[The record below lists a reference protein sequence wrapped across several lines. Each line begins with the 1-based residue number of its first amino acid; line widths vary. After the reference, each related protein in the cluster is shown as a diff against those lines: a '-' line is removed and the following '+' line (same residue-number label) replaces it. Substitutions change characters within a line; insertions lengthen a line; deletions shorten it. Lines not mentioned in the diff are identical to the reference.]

1 MKLSRAAAVVGVGA
15 SSFERRPETSV
26 LEMVGDAFAA
36 ALDDAGLEKQA
47 IDGLVVHIGSPRGA
61 DHDVVAQTFGPR
73 SQVLFADVAT
83 RPPDRHGRGA
93 SGDGCR
99 FRPGY
104 SRCLHPWREEFE
116 HGRLGEANNPYFYE
130 QFRENDGPHAEE
142 GHIGMSSSPVGGA
155 AMALDLYCK
164 RYGVDRELLAEIPL
178 TFRRHARLNPDA
190 VAQQELT
197 IEAYRSAREIV
208 APIRLFDCSLV
219 GDGAICVIVA
229 AADQTVARKP
239 PIWITGVQGVHAS
252 RDTFIFAPRGLG
264 MAQQSAK
271 RLTRS
276 EARSHGAYRMAGV
289 SPDDIDV
296 LGVYDSFSPLP
307 IYTLEDFGF
316 CEAGEGLAWVQAGR
330 VGLGGELP
338 TNTNGGQLSH
348 AQLNGWGQIRELVTQ
363 LRGEASGRQVAG
375 AQTGMWATIAGDAI
389 IFQRD

>member
-61 DHDVVAQTFGPR
+61 DHDVVAQTFGLDLR
-73 SQVLFADVAT
+73 FCSQMWPHGRLTGTVVVQAVMAVASGLAT
-83 RPPDRHGRGA
+83 RVACILGVKN
-93 SGDGCR
+93 SNI
-99 FRPGY
+99 
-104 SRCLHPWREEFE
+104 
-116 HGRLGEANNPYFYE
+116 GRLGEANNPYFYE
-130 QFRENDGPHAEE
+130 QFRENGGPHAEE
-142 GHIGMSSSPVGGA
+142 GHIGMSSPVGGA

-389 IFQRD
+389 IFQRN